1 MGMYGRTSHTHK
13 DEARPNKSH
22 VKKGDTVVVLTGKDR
37 GKQGKV
43 LRVSATKGT
52 AIVERV
58 NFFKKHTKPNPQK
71 NIQGGILERESPI
84 QISKLQVICPSCSEP
99 ARIGMHRT
107 AEGSSRYCKKCNT
120 EIA

>member
-13 DEARPNKSH
+13 DEARPNRSH

-99 ARIGMHRT
+99 ARLGMHRT
-107 AEGSSRYCKKCNT
+107 ADGSSRYCKKCNT

>member
-1 MGMYGRTSHTHK
+1 MYGRTSHTHK

-107 AEGSSRYCKKCNT
+107 AEGSNRYCKKCNT